1 MDFLERLSARL
12 NQWTVWLAGG
22 AMVLM
27 MLISVTNIILRIASR
42 PFGGTTEMVGWLAA
56 LTAALALGYTQMNRG
71 HVAIDLLVSRF
82 SRRARAV
89 LDSITSFISIALVV
103 LATRQLTVH
112 AGNLWQRG
120 SVSETMHL
128 AYFPFTYVVAF
139 GFSCLALALLVD
151 GIKSLVEA
159 VKK

>member
-12 NQWTVWLAGG
+12 NKWTVWLAGS
-22 AMVLM
+22 ALVLM
-27 MLISVTNIILRIASR
+27 MLISVINIVLRIVAR

-56 LTAALALGYTQMNRG
+56 LAASLALGYTQMNRG

-82 SRRARAV
+82 SHRVRAV
-89 LDSITSFISIALVV
+89 LDSLMSFITLALVV
-103 LATRQLTVH
+103 LATRQLALH

-120 SVSETMHL
+120 SVSETMHI
-128 AYFPFTYVVAF
+128 AYYPFTYVVAF
-139 GFSCLALALLVD
+139 GFACLVLALLVD

>member
-1 MDFLERLSARL
+1 MNFLENLSTRL
-12 NQWTVWLAGG
+12 NKWTVWLAGS
-22 AMVLM
+22 ALVLM
-27 MLISVTNIILRIASR
+27 MLISVINIVLRIVAR

-82 SRRARAV
+82 SHRTRAV
-89 LDSITSFISIALVV
+89 LDSLMSFITIALIV
-103 LATRQLTVH
+103 LATRQLAVH

-120 SVSETMHL
+120 SVSETMHI
-128 AYFPFTYVVAF
+128 AYYPFTYVVAF

>member
-1 MDFLERLSARL
+1 MDLLERLSARL
-12 NQWTVWLAGG
+12 NQWTAWLAGG
-22 AMVLM
+22 ALVSM
-27 MLISVTNIILRIASR
+27 MLISVINIVLRIVSR

-56 LTAALALGYTQMNRG
+56 LTAAFALGYTQMNKG

-82 SRRARAV
+82 SHRTRAV
-89 LDSITSFISIALVV
+89 LDSMISFIILALAV
-103 LATRQLTVH
+103 LAARQLTVH

-120 SVSETMHL
+120 SLSETMHI

-139 GFSCLALALLVD
+139 SFLFLALTLLVD